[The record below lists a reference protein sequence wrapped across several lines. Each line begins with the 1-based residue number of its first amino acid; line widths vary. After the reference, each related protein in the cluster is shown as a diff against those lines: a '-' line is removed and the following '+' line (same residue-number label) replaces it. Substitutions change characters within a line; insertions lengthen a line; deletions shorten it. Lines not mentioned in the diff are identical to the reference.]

1 MFSYVLKQGLNVN
14 LNLLFFT
21 IFDFEEEVEIING
34 GLKFQERNTRKWV
47 LGEEEEEGM
56 WKKFEEDK

>member
-21 IFDFEEEVEIING
+21 IFDFEEEVETING
-34 GLKFQERNTRKWV
+34 GLKFQEKNTRKLV
-47 LGEEEEEGM
+47 IGEEEEGM